1 MKKNWLHDP
10 IWFTPPD
17 GSSRV
22 LWKDSPSPPPA
33 PDYTGAAKATAEGNI
48 EAAQTATRA
57 NRVNQYSP
65 YGSSTY
71 SQTPSAGY
79 SGPEGQD
86 PNATWSQNI
95 NLSPVGQKLL
105 DSLNQSQLGTAGLE
119 GTATNR
125 VADTLNQPFDQTSPQ
140 ASTDK
145 AYANITSRLDPQ
157 WNQRQQM
164 QETQLRNQGVAP
176 GSEAYDNAM
185 RDFNYGRND
194 AYTQANTQAMQFAPQ
209 TYQLGLAQ
217 REQPLNELNAIR
229 TGSQV
234 TTPQFGGVPQQ
245 QTTAG
250 ANLAGATQAQ
260 GAYDQG
266 LYNIGVGQS
275 NSGNTALVGL
285 ASAAAMA
292 F

>member
-1 MKKNWLHDP
+1 MSKNALHDP

-22 LWKDSPSPPPA
+22 LLKDSPAPPPA
-33 PDYTGAAKATAEGNI
+33 PDYTGAAVATAQGNQQ
-48 EAAQTATRA
+48 AATQATKA

-65 YGSSTY
+65 YGSSIY
-71 SQTPSAGY
+71 SQADPS
-79 SGPEGQD
+79 D
-86 PNATWSQNI
+86 PNSQWSQNI
-95 NLSPVGQKLL
+95 SLSPVGQQLL

-119 GTATNR
+119 QGATNT
-125 VADTLNQPFDQTSPQ
+125 VANTLNQPFDQTSPQ

-157 WNQRQQM
+157 WNQRQQQ

-234 TTPQFGGVPQQ
+234 TTPQFGNVPQQ
-245 QTTAG
+245 QTVG
-250 ANLAGATQAQ
+250 GPNYSGATQAT
-260 GAYDQG
+260 GTYDQN
-266 LYNIGVGQS
+266 LYNQQVAQANAFNGGLFS
-275 NSGNTALVGL
+275 LGGAALGNKGL
-285 ASAAAMA
+285 
-292 F
+292 FG